1 VIRHVGDDE
10 GIGVA
15 EGEVEGL
22 DLVADALGGL
32 LGRGPPLAAATLE
45 KTFGTLRGVGDLE
58 EILGHGRLHDVGTV
72 EEGGSAQMLTPIG
85 QVSVT
90 LGHFER

>member
-1 VIRHVGDDE
+1 MIRHIGDDE

-22 DLVADALGGL
+22 DLAADTLGGL

-45 KTFGTLRGVGDLE
+45 KAFGTLRGVGDLE
-58 EILGHGRLHDVGTV
+58 EIPMATSMTSDG
-72 EEGGSAQMLTPIG
+72 
-85 QVSVT
+85 
-90 LGHFER
+90 